1 MLKYIYLKF
10 IPALK
15 LPILLRPLP
24 SIEVDTNTTLKLL
37 NRLQCMHF
45 VDLKFYL
52 KYSAVLAFSNNQ
64 KLKLLTTSLNTVYTD
79 H

>member
-10 IPALK
+10 VPALK

-52 KYSAVLAFSNNQ
+52 KYSVQS
-64 KLKLLTTSLNTVYTD
+64 
-79 H
+79 